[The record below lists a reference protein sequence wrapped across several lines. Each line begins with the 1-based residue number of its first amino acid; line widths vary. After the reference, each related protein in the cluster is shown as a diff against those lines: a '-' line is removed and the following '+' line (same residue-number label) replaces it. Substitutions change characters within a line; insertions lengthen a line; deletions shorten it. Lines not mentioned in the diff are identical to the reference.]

1 MKERN
6 EEIEMIQELLK
17 ETEEDLKKRIKGVKY
32 IRDRRAKRLFLFS
45 KYSSYLKGLCETM
58 RELEKLLYTIA
69 DLKIEKGTERYH
81 ILYKRQE
88 VESVEEYKGCIEEYT
103 ERINS
108 IGLQEN
114 VIFSECR
121 TLVNALIQAL
131 PLILIDEE

>member
-1 MKERN
+1 MLDLRQSGMPGARETRN
-6 EEIEMIQELLK
+6 QAE
-17 ETEEDLKKRIKGVKY
+17 
-32 IRDRRAKRLFLFS
+32 
-45 KYSSYLKGLCETM
+45 
-58 RELEKLLYTIA
+58 
-69 DLKIEKGTERYH
+69 
-81 ILYKRQE
+81 E